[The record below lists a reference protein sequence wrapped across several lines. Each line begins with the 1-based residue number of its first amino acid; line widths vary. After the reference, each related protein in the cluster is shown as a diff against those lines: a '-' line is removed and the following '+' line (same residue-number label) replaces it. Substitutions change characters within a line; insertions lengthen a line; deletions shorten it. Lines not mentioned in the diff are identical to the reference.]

1 MASTVPTGRSAAR
14 RRLTRAQVRT
24 VAAATVGAVLEWFDL
39 LVYAMF
45 AVVLAKEFFP
55 TSDPAVSLLLSLGT
69 FALAWLV
76 RPIGAVVIGAYG
88 DRAGRKPALVL
99 SAGLMMAGTLLTGL
113 LPPYASIGL
122 AAPLLMMLARL
133 LQGFSAGGEFGS
145 ATALLAEQDPTRRG
159 FFASLQWSAS
169 GLAVFLAAS
178 SAFAINSLLNPAE
191 VASWGWRLPYLF
203 GLLIGP
209 AAWYIRSRGEE
220 TPEFIVTAMAQGM
233 AANPVMEVASHDKL
247 RVLLGAGVVAAGA
260 AGSYTINYMPTFAA
274 TQLHMGAST
283 ALVGTMAAGI
293 VNTLLPP
300 VFGHLSDVWGRFRVM
315 GIFGVIGLVLIYP
328 LFLWV
333 LASPTLATLIAIQAL
348 VALVFYCGYYA
359 TVPSFLAELFPT
371 RRRTTGISI
380 AYVLAQL
387 VFGGVTPLVVSA
399 LIAAT
404 GNAAAPGLYLAGV
417 TLLSLACLAACWR
430 LKAGETPLPD
440 GQLLAEAVAPEVR

>member
-1 MASTVPTGRSAAR
+1 MAATSTSGQSFLPGH
-14 RRLTRAQVRT
+14 LTRAQTRT
-24 VAAATVGAVLEWFDL
+24 VIAATIGAVLEWYDL

-45 AVVLAKEFFP
+45 AVVLAKQFFP
-55 TSDPAVSLLLSLGT
+55 VADPQVSLLLSLGT

-99 SAGLMMAGTLLTGL
+99 SAGLMLAGTLLTGL

-145 ATALLAEQDPTRRG
+145 ATALLAEQDPERRG
-159 FFASLQWSAS
+159 FYASLQWSAT

-178 SAFAINSLLNPAE
+178 FAFIVNTVLAPDQ

-209 AAWYIRSRGEE
+209 AAWYIRRRGEE
-220 TPEFIVTAMAQGM
+220 TPEFIATPM
-233 AANPVMEVASHDKL
+233 AAHPIAEVASLDKV

-274 TQLHMGAST
+274 TQLHMGATT
-283 ALVGTMAAGI
+283 ALIGTMVAGG
-293 VNTLLPP
+293 VNTILPP
-300 VFGHLSDVWGRFRVM
+300 VFGHLSDVYGRFRIM
-315 GIFGVIGLVLIYP
+315 GLFGTLGFCIIYP

-333 LASPTLATLIAIQAL
+333 LAVPTLFTLIAIQVV
-348 VALVFYCGYYA
+348 VATVFYCGYYA

-399 LIAAT
+399 LIKAT
-404 GNAAAPGLYLAGV
+404 GNPAAPGLYLAAV
-417 TLLSLACLAACWR
+417 TLLSLGCLAASSR
-430 LKAGETPLPD
+430 LRG
-440 GQLLAEAVAPEVR
+440 

>member
-1 MASTVPTGRSAAR
+1 MPIRPQTAQPGIDVH
-14 RRLTRAQVRT
+14 LTRAQLRT
-24 VAAATVGAVLEWFDL
+24 VVAATIGAVLEWFDL

-55 TSDPAVSLLLSLGT
+55 TSDTSVSLLLSLGT

-76 RPIGAVVIGAYG
+76 RPIGAVVIGAYA
-88 DRAGRKPALVL
+88 DRVGRKPALVL
-99 SAGLMMAGTLLTGL
+99 SAGLMMCGTLLTGI
-113 LPPYASIGL
+113 LPPYSSIGL
-122 AAPLLMMLARL
+122 AAPLLMMLSRL

-159 FFASLQWSAS
+159 FYASLQWSAS
-169 GLAVFLAAS
+169 GLAVFLAAT
-178 SAFAINSLLNPAE
+178 SAFAINSLLTPDQ
-191 VASWGWRLPYLF
+191 VASWGWRLPFLF

-220 TPEFIVTAMAQGM
+220 TPEFLATPMATHPVT
-233 AANPVMEVASHDKL
+233 EVASQDKL

-274 TQLHMGAST
+274 TQLHMGPST
-283 ALVGTMAAGI
+283 ALVGTMAAGV
-293 VNTLLPP
+293 VNVLLPP
-300 VFGHLSDVWGRFRVM
+300 LFGYLSDIYGRFRIM
-315 GIFGVIGLVLIYP
+315 GTFGAIGLCIIYP

-333 LASPTLATLIAIQAL
+333 LASPTLPTLIAIQAL

-371 RRRTTGISI
+371 RRRTTGVSI

-399 LIAAT
+399 LITAT
-404 GNAAAPGLYLAGV
+404 GNAAAPGLYLAAV
-417 TLLSLACLAACWR
+417 TLLSLCCLWGCGRLERVAAPR
-430 LKAGETPLPD
+430 GPGTALGSIS
-440 GQLLAEAVAPEVR
+440 VI

>member
-220 TPEFIVTAMAQGM
+220 TPEFLVTAMAQGM
-233 AANPVMEVASHDKL
+233 ATNPVTEVAAHDKL

-260 AGSYTINYMPTFAA
+260 SGSYTINYMPTFAA

-430 LKAGETPLPD
+430 LKAGDAPLSE
-440 GQLLAEAVAPEVR
+440 GQSLAEAEAR

>member
-1 MASTVPTGRSAAR
+1 MGTTAPPSRSLLPGH
-14 RRLTRAQVRT
+14 LTRAQTRT
-24 VAAATVGAVLEWFDL
+24 VIAATVGAVLEWYDL
-39 LVYAMF
+39 LIYAMF
-45 AVVLAKEFFP
+45 AVVLAKQFFP
-55 TSDPAVSLLLSLGT
+55 ATDPSVSLLLSLGT

-99 SAGLMMAGTLLTGL
+99 SASLMMAGTLLTGL

-145 ATALLAEQDPTRRG
+145 ATALLAEQDPERRG
-159 FFASLQWSAS
+159 FYASLQWSAT
-169 GLAVFLAAS
+169 GLSVFLAAG
-178 SAFAINSLLNPAE
+178 FAYLVNSLLSPE
-191 VASWGWRLPYLF
+191 QVALWGWRLPYLL

-220 TPEFIVTAMAQGM
+220 TPEFVATPM
-233 AANPVMEVASHDKL
+233 AAKPVSEVAAQDKL

-274 TQLHMGAST
+274 TQLHMGPTT
-283 ALVGTMAAGI
+283 ALIGTMVAGA
-293 VNTLLPP
+293 VNMVLSP
-300 VFGHLSDVWGRFRVM
+300 FCGHLSDVFGRFRVM
-315 GIFGVIGLVLIYP
+315 GLFGALGFCLIYP

-333 LASPTLATLIAIQAL
+333 LASPTLFTLIAIQVVVGA
-348 VALVFYCGYYA
+348 VFYCGYYA

-404 GNAAAPGLYLAGV
+404 GNRAAPGLYLAGV
-417 TLLSLACLAACWR
+417 TLLSLACLAGCWR
-430 LKAGETPLPD
+430 LRAARRPAAIVAG
-440 GQLLAEAVAPEVR
+440 

>member
-1 MASTVPTGRSAAR
+1 LAGHI
-14 RRLTRAQVRT
+14 TRAQLRT
-24 VAAATVGAVLEWFDL
+24 VIAATVGAVLEWFDL

-45 AVVLAKEFFP
+45 AVVLAKQFFP
-55 TSDPAVSLLLSLGT
+55 TTDPSVSLLLSLGT

-76 RPIGAVVIGAYG
+76 RPIGAVVIGRYG

-159 FFASLQWSAS
+159 FYASLQWSAS
-169 GLAVFLAAS
+169 GLAVFLAAG
-178 SAFAINSLLNPAE
+178 FAYVINSLLTPDQ
-191 VASWGWRLPYLF
+191 VASWGWRVPFLF

-220 TPEFIVTAMAQGM
+220 TPEFLGTAMATH
-233 AANPVMEVASHDKL
+233 PVAEVAGQDKV

-274 TQLHMGAST
+274 TQLHMGPTT
-283 ALVGTMAAGI
+283 ALMGTMVAGI
-293 VNTLLPP
+293 VNTVLPP
-300 VFGHLSDVWGRFRVM
+300 VFGHLSDVYGRFRIM
-315 GIFGVIGLVLIYP
+315 GLFGALGLCLIYP

-333 LASPTLATLIAIQAL
+333 LAVPTLFTLIAIQVV
-348 VALVFYCGYYA
+348 VAAVFYCGYYA

-387 VFGGVTPLVVSA
+387 IFGGVTPLVVSA
-399 LIAAT
+399 LISAT
-404 GNAAAPGLYLAGV
+404 GNAAAPGLYLAAV
-417 TLLSLACLAACWR
+417 TLLSLGCLAACWR
-430 LKAGETPLPD
+430 LQSADEAP
-440 GQLLAEAVAPEVR
+440 AVALQPR

>member
-1 MASTVPTGRSAAR
+1 MPSTIPTGHSIKGHSVSGRPTR
-14 RRLTRAQVRT
+14 PGHLTRAQLRT
-24 VAAATVGAVLEWFDL
+24 VIAATVGAVLEWFDL

-45 AVVLAKEFFP
+45 AVVLAKQFFP
-55 TSDPAVSLLLSLGT
+55 TTDPSVSLLLSLGT

-76 RPIGAVVIGAYG
+76 RPIGAVVIGAYA
-88 DRAGRKPALVL
+88 DRAGRKPALIL

-122 AAPLLMMLARL
+122 AAPVLMMVARL

-145 ATALLAEQDPTRRG
+145 ATAMLAEQDPTRRG

-169 GLAVFLAAS
+169 GFAVFLAAT
-178 SAFAINSLLNPAE
+178 SAYAINSLLTPDE

-220 TPEFIVTAMAQGM
+220 TPEFLATDMAS
-233 AANPVMEVASHDKL
+233 NPLAEVWARDKT

-274 TQLHMGAST
+274 TQLHMGPTT
-283 ALVGTMAAGI
+283 ALVGTIAAGV

-300 VFGHLSDVWGRFRVM
+300 LFGYLSDIYGRFRVM
-315 GIFGVIGLVLIYP
+315 GIFGTIGLLLIYP

-333 LASPTLATLIAIQAL
+333 LASPTLTTLIAIQAL
-348 VALVFYCGYYA
+348 VGLVFYCGYYA

-371 RRRTTGISI
+371 RRRTTAISI

-387 VFGGVTPLVVSA
+387 AFGGVTPLVVNA
-399 LIAAT
+399 LINAT
-404 GNAAAPGLYLAGV
+404 GNPATPGLYLAAV
-417 TLLSLACLAACWR
+417 TALSLACLAACWR
-430 LKAGETPLPD
+430 LKSADAKAGVL
-440 GQLLAEAVAPEVR
+440 VAAD

>member
-1 MASTVPTGRSAAR
+1 MRGHLSH
-14 RRLTRAQVRT
+14 AQIRT

-45 AVVLAKEFFP
+45 AVVLAKQFFP
-55 TSDPAVSLLLSLGT
+55 TTDPSVSLLLSLGT

-76 RPIGAVVIGAYG
+76 RPIGAVVIGAYA

-122 AAPLLMMLARL
+122 AAPLLMMVARL

-145 ATALLAEQDPTRRG
+145 ATAMLAEQDPTRRG

-169 GLAVFLAAS
+169 GFAVFLAAT
-178 SAFAINSLLNPAE
+178 SAYAINSLLTPDE

-209 AAWYIRSRGEE
+209 AAWYIRSRGAE
-220 TPEFIVTAMAQGM
+220 TPEFLTTDMAT
-233 AANPVMEVASHDKL
+233 NPLAEVGAHDKL
-247 RVLLGAGVVAAGA
+247 RILLGAGVVAAGA

-274 TQLHMGAST
+274 TQLHMGPTT
-283 ALVGTMAAGI
+283 ALVGTMAAGV

-300 VFGHLSDVWGRFRVM
+300 LFGYLSDIYGRFRIM
-315 GIFGVIGLVLIYP
+315 GTFGFIGLLLIYP

-333 LASPTLATLIAIQAL
+333 LASPTLLTLAAIQAL
-348 VALVFYCGYYA
+348 VGLVFYCGYYA

-387 VFGGVTPLVVSA
+387 VFGGVTPLVVNA
-399 LIAAT
+399 LIGAT
-404 GNAAAPGLYLAGV
+404 GNPAAPGLYLAAV

-430 LKAGETPLPD
+430 LKAAD
-440 GQLLAEAVAPEVR
+440 AKIAVLQPAG